1 MSKQDRQGVRTP
13 ADVERK
19 YNLGRLAAAQGSPG
33 KQDEQIQQLS
43 QTLAQF
49 MADTNGKFQEL
60 EGHTQT
66 FFYSG
71 VPTLDNAPA
80 VEWETNE
87 AKAEHI
93 GDLYYNEDDG
103 SLYLFKGDGT
113 SFEWLQCSGGGDLEN
128 AVLKSEL
135 LQEIDFSNNP
145 NQVYSVD
152 AVNRVL
158 ASFSEIV
165 TGLEESKVAKTDI
178 ATEIAFDWDA
188 NMIYNVKAINEAFM
202 VFAERLEAL
211 ESESDGVNARVT
223 LAKNIDF
230 EANVQPTATIEE
242 IEG

>member
-1 MSKQDRQGVRTP
+1 MISKQDRTHSRTP

-19 YNLGRLAAAQGSPG
+19 YNLGRLAAAQGSSG
-33 KQDEQIQQLS
+33 KQDEQIKQLS
-43 QTLAQF
+43 ETLAQF

-113 SFEWLQCSGGGDLEN
+113 DFEWVKCSGSSSGG
-128 AVLKSEL
+128 
-135 LQEIDFSNNP
+135 I
-145 NQVYSVD
+145 
-152 AVNRVL
+152 
-158 ASFSEIV
+158 
-165 TGLEESKVAKTDI
+165 
-178 ATEIAFDWDA
+178 
-188 NMIYNVKAINEAFM
+188 
-202 VFAERLEAL
+202 
-211 ESESDGVNARVT
+211 NARVA

>member
-19 YNLGRLAAAQGSPG
+19 YNLGRLAAAQGSSAQ
-33 KQDEQIQQLS
+33 KTDLQQLS
-43 QTLAQF
+43 ETLAQF

-103 SLYLFKGDGT
+103 NLYLFKGDGT
-113 SFEWLQCSGGGDLEN
+113 DFEWVKCSGSSSGG
-128 AVLKSEL
+128 
-135 LQEIDFSNNP
+135 I
-145 NQVYSVD
+145 
-152 AVNRVL
+152 
-158 ASFSEIV
+158 
-165 TGLEESKVAKTDI
+165 
-178 ATEIAFDWDA
+178 
-188 NMIYNVKAINEAFM
+188 
-202 VFAERLEAL
+202 
-211 ESESDGVNARVT
+211 NARVA
-223 LAKNIDF
+223 LAKNSIF